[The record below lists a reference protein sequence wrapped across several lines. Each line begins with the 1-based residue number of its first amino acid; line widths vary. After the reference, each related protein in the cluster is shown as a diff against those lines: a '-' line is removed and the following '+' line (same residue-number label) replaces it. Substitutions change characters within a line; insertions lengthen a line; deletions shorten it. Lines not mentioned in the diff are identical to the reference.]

1 MAMSEHVRSI
11 IAIALSAAALVV
23 IVVGLAA
30 SDQPPVNAEER
41 VAALSASIKCPFCNG
56 ESLAESGS
64 GVAADYRQ
72 LIAERVAAGYTD
84 DEIRQEFADNFGDSF
99 ILDTSTSSWALALWI
114 IPMVAMAA
122 GVAVVVSMR
131 RAAKQSEEVT
141 T

>member
-11 IAIALSAAALVV
+11 IAIALSGAALVV

-30 SDQPPVNAEER
+30 SDQPPANVEER

-72 LIAERVAAGYTD
+72 LIAERVAAGFTD

-131 RAAKQSEEVT
+131 RAAKQSDEVT

>member
-1 MAMSEHVRSI
+1 MSEQIRSI
-11 IAIALSAAALVV
+11 IAIALSAAAAVV

-30 SDQPPVNAEER
+30 SDQPPASAEER

-72 LIAERVAAGYTD
+72 IIADRVAAGYTD
-84 DEIRQEFADNFGDSF
+84 DDIRQEFADSFGDSF
-99 ILDTSTSSWALALWI
+99 ILDTSTSSWAIALWA
-114 IPMVAMAA
+114 IPVVAMAA
-122 GVAVVVSMR
+122 GVAVVASMR
-131 RAAKQSEEVT
+131 RAAKQREEDT

>member
-1 MAMSEHVRSI
+1 MSELIRST
-11 IAIALSAAALVV
+11 IAIGLSVAAAAV

-30 SDQPPVNAEER
+30 SDQPPASAEER

-72 LIAERVAAGYTD
+72 LITERVAAGYTD

-99 ILDTSTSSWALALWI
+99 ILDTSTSSWAVALWA
-114 IPMVAMAA
+114 IPVVAMVG
-122 GVAVVVSMR
+122 GVAVVASMR
-131 RAAKQSEEVT
+131 RAAKQREEVT

>member
-1 MAMSEHVRSI
+1 MSEQIRSI
-11 IAIALSAAALVV
+11 IAIALSAAAAVV

-30 SDQPPVNAEER
+30 SDQPPASAEER

-72 LIAERVAAGYTD
+72 IIADRVAAGYTD
-84 DEIRQEFADNFGDSF
+84 DDIRQEFADSFGDSF
-99 ILDTSTSSWALALWI
+99 ILDTSTSSWAIALWS
-114 IPMVAMAA
+114 IPVVAMAA
-122 GVAVVVSMR
+122 GVAVVASMR
-131 RAAKQSEEVT
+131 RAAKQREEAT

>member
-1 MAMSEHVRSI
+1 MSEQIRSI
-11 IAIALSAAALVV
+11 IAIALSAAAAVV

-30 SDQPPVNAEER
+30 SDQPPASAEER

-72 LIAERVAAGYTD
+72 IIADRVAAGYTD
-84 DEIRQEFADNFGDSF
+84 DDIRQEFADSFGDSF
-99 ILDTSTSSWALALWI
+99 ILDTSTSSWAIALWS
-114 IPMVAMAA
+114 IPVVAMAA
-122 GVAVVVSMR
+122 GVAVVASMR
-131 RAAKQSEEVT
+131 RAAKQREEDT